1 MFLSLCDVLSSP
13 FLSRSLT
20 ISNYLAFPFPW
31 FGFVTISKFLSF
43 GVFLRSSSSSM
54 NSVTIE
60 ADEREALASL
70 VPAHPP
76 PRKTHSYVEQHEQKP
91 HHPIRKYSLDEG
103 SRSVTTDSEPVYFDS
118 SDGEFSTENVV
129 TVNGKTGADRGNGED
144 YGIVTPPSKPATHH
158 VENDGLR
165 GEDNVESL
173 PEFMGAGGGVDVFKV
188 PVRAAVN
195 PGRPPCLELRP
206 HPLRETQTGKFL
218 RNIACTESQLWAGQ
232 ENGVRYWN
240 LEEAYEVG
248 CGVAGQVRRGDED
261 TAPFHESVTI
271 SPTLCL
277 MTDHGNRLVWSGH
290 KDGKIRAWKMY
301 QPVTG
306 NADDSKPF
314 KERLSWQAHRGPV
327 NYIVM
332 SSYG

>member
-1 MFLSLCDVLSSP
+1 MD
-13 FLSRSLT
+13 
-20 ISNYLAFPFPW
+20 
-31 FGFVTISKFLSF
+31 
-43 GVFLRSSSSSM
+43 
-54 NSVTIE
+54 SVIIE

-76 PRKTHSYVEQHEQKP
+76 PRKTHSYVEQYEQKP
-91 HHPIRKYSLDEG
+91 HYPIRKYSLDDG
-103 SRSVTTDSEPVYFDS
+103 SRSVTSDSEPVYFDS
-118 SDGEFSTENVV
+118 SDGEFSAEGGVV
-129 TVNGKTGADRGNGED
+129 IVNGKTGGGDRGNGED
-144 YGIVTPPSKPATHH
+144 YGFVTPPSKPTSQQRR
-158 VENDGLR
+158 ENDTVR
-165 GEDNVESL
+165 EDDFESL
-173 PEFMGAGGGVDVFKV
+173 PEFIGAGGGVDVFKV

-218 RNIACTESQLWAGQ
+218 RNIACTETQLWAGQ
-232 ENGVRYWN
+232 ENGVRFWN

-248 CGVAGQVRRGDED
+248 CGIGGQVRRGDED
-261 TAPFHESVTI
+261 TAPFHESATT

-277 MTDHGNRLVWSGH
+277 MIDHGNRLVWSGH
-290 KDGKIRAWKMY
+290 KDGKIRAWLMD
-301 QPVTG
+301 QPITST
-306 NADDSKPF
+306 ADDLKPF